1 MALGT
6 QARMPGSL
14 RLPVPGGSG
23 RVRAH
28 PRRHW
33 RPVPSSVRGD
43 DRVARL
49 VPSGLQ
55 RPTQFQGLGELVD
68 KSSRSLEARVVS
80 AKASSSGSSNTN
92 GNFSENFFNS
102 KLPNKILQL
111 LALIAISR
119 AGVYIPLPGVDTK
132 AFAETLQGGGLL
144 SYIDTLSGGS
154 ISKVGVFSLG
164 IVPYI
169 NASIVFQLLT
179 SVFPSLKAMQRED
192 GQYGRKKFERY
203 QKTAALGF
211 AVAQGVGQCL
221 YVRPF
226 VDDFSFSW
234 LVTSGVTLTAGA
246 AALIAISDEMGK
258 LKLGNGTSLLIFVNI
273 ASSVPTSVI
282 KIMKLYNCA
291 IVVDAK
297 MN

>member
-1 MALGT
+1 MPRRRPLGWNWIIIPRSPCTTSSIREGSGSNWMNKMAS
-6 QARMPGSL
+6 ARSKDARVPPPPGS
-14 RLPVPGGSG
+14 RWFG

-92 GNFSENFFNS
+92 GNFPENFFNS

-132 AFAETLQGGGLL
+132 PSRRHSKAEV
-144 SYIDTLSGGS
+144 S
-154 ISKVGVFSLG
+154 
-164 IVPYI
+164 
-169 NASIVFQLLT
+169 
-179 SVFPSLKAMQRED
+179 
-192 GQYGRKKFERY
+192 
-203 QKTAALGF
+203 
-211 AVAQGVGQCL
+211 
-221 YVRPF
+221 
-226 VDDFSFSW
+226 
-234 LVTSGVTLTAGA
+234 
-246 AALIAISDEMGK
+246 
-258 LKLGNGTSLLIFVNI
+258 
-273 ASSVPTSVI
+273 
-282 KIMKLYNCA
+282 
-291 IVVDAK
+291 
-297 MN
+297 